1 MFYAP
6 WCSHC
11 KTAKPQFEK
20 AHERKAIDYNEFKE
34 SKVEGKGTKLVMING
49 VEHPNIL
56 EKYEVNSFPSF
67 KFMKEVSDRE
77 SLDNKGI
84 INYNGDRNYN
94 DFNTF
99 LKNLKSYE
107 QSGGYENIINKKH
120 NKDYYKLYKKYKGLY
135 KKYKDKYKSL

>member
-1 MFYAP
+1 
-6 WCSHC
+6 
-11 KTAKPQFEK
+11 
-20 AHERKAIDYNEFKE
+20 
-34 SKVEGKGTKLVMING
+34 
-49 VEHPNIL
+49 
-56 EKYEVNSFPSF
+56 
-67 KFMKEVSDRE
+67 MKEVSDRE